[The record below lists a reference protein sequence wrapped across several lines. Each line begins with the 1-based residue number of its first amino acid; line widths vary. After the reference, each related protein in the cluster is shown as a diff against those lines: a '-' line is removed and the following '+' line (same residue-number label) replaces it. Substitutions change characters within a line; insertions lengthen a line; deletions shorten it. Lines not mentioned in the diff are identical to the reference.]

1 MKPSGYVKIHRK
13 MLVNPVLNDH
23 APFNRQMAW
32 FWLILNA
39 NYKPYKINWSGKNVT
54 IPPGSIVMSKR
65 ELCRIFRWG
74 NRRLNRFLNDLIFAS
89 MMTTQCHYRQLHI
102 ILSNY
107 KDLQHTRIT
116 DEQRTPIQVEP
127 FINGG
132 LNNKKEE
139 EEYIHVEN
147 SPDFDEFW
155 KLYGKKIGSK
165 VKCRKYFEGDLMVM
179 DKYQITLE
187 DHKKILAHIP
197 KFKKSVS
204 DMQYLPHPSTYLFQ
218 RMWES
223 ELEVDSAESE
233 IDAIQRRD
241 KERSR
246 EFLAQFK

>member
-32 FWLILNA
+32 LWMILNA
-39 NYKPYKINWSGKNVT
+39 NYESYKRKWSGKNVT

-74 NRRLNRFLNDLIFAS
+74 NRRLNTFLNDLISAS
-89 MMTTQCHYRQLHI
+89 MMTMQMHHRQHHI

-107 KDLQHTRIT
+107 KDLQNM
-116 DEQRTPIQVEP
+116 RTATAQQPRTQP
-127 FINGG
+127 HRFINGSKRN
-132 LNNKKEE
+132 NNK

-223 ELEVDSAESE
+223 ELDIDSAESE